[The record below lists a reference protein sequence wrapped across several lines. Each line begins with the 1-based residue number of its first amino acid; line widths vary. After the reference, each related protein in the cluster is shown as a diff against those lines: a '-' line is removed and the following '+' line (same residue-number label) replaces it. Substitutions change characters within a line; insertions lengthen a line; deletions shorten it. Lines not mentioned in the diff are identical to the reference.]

1 MRIIQSLFIIALTFT
16 FTLSYELKYDY
27 DWDMSACGEDEEM
40 PADKFASLYLYFV
53 TKMDNGLPSHQ
64 IGPIVNVPCDK
75 GHDFT
80 LQFELNGVGGTIID
94 LDNKEHPPQLYNG
107 ASSMSAVMDLE
118 DAQEHIENDIM
129 TLKEPIVGAK
139 VELKLKSAT
148 IKLDVANKFM
158 VERLE
163 EHGIS
168 YSKSIN
174 SYEVSQA
181 LKDQLKEKLEA
192 KKASNTQYIEL
203 PANISQDMIRQIM
216 QGKTTFNE
224 TKGNQKVTVNVT
236 RKVYKQLPDG
246 TMQEII
252 M

>member
-1 MRIIQSLFIIALTFT
+1 MRIIKSLFIIALTFT
-16 FTLSYELKYDY
+16 FTLSYEVKYDY
-27 DWDMSACGEDEEM
+27 DWDMSACGEEEEM

-64 IGPIVNVPCDK
+64 IGPIINVPCDK

-80 LQFELNGVGGTIID
+80 LQFEINGVGGTIVD
-94 LDNKEHPPQLYNG
+94 LDNDNQPQLYNG
-107 ASSMSAVMDLE
+107 ASSMSTVMDLE
-118 DAQEHIENDIM
+118 AAQEHIENEIM

-148 IKLDVANKFM
+148 IKLDVANKFI

-168 YSKSIN
+168 YSRSVN
-174 SYEVSQA
+174 SYEVSQ
-181 LKDQLKEKLEA
+181 DLKEQMKQKLAA
-192 KKASNTQYIEL
+192 KTATNTQYIEL

-236 RKVYKQLPDG
+236 RKLYKQLPDG